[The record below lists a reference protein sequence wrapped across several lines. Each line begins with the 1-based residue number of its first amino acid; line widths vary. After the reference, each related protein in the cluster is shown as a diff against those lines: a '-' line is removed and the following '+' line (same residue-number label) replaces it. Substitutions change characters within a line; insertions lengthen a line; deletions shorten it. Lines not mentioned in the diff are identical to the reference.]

1 MHLLLLSLVGW
12 LLQRLLFD
20 VIFQMIDDIK
30 LKQDVAQVFW
40 QSQYDQHEEDSG
52 RREYRWITHDGR
64 GGAKAAGRQ
73 RNYTQR

>member
-1 MHLLLLSLVGW
+1 
-12 LLQRLLFD
+12 
-20 VIFQMIDDIK
+20 MIDDIK

-40 QSQYDQHEEDSG
+40 QAQYDQHEEDSG